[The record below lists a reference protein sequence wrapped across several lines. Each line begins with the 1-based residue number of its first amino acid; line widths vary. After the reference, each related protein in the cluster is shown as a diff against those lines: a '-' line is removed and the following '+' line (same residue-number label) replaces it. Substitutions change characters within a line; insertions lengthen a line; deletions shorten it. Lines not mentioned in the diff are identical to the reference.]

1 MPNPLNLRIV
11 RWPFKLIYVVVAYG
25 VSVGPARILALLHVG
40 GIVSDIL
47 SLILL
52 TAAFVYGARVFRGR
66 NEDVAAPRARWRM
79 TARRPL
85 SKRLG
90 VLFTVL
96 AGIAFIYAIVGIIGL
111 AGVDLGDFNY
121 LGETVFALSFS
132 TAQYGILAFLYL
144 NSARHLPV
152 TYKLRYMGDARF
164 QVDRLYGFFNARL
177 AGEAVRFLHPE
188 VEWPNGWEGGYLHGR
203 RGVREYWERQWKQIS
218 PQVTPLGIHVEE
230 DGQLTVRVRQV
241 VHDRAGALL
250 SDIELEHVY
259 RTRDGLFDRMEI
271 RELPATVS

>member
-1 MPNPLNLRIV
+1 MPNPLNLRILS
-11 RWPFKLIYVVVAYG
+11 WPFKLVYGVVAFG
-25 VSVGPARILALLHVG
+25 VSVGLLRLLALLHVG
-40 GIVSDIL
+40 GIVTNVL

-52 TAAFVYGARVFRGR
+52 TGAFVYGARVFRGR
-66 NEDVAAPRARWRM
+66 NEDVAAPRAWWQM

-96 AGIAFIYAIVGIIGL
+96 ASLELIGVLLGILSL
-111 AGVDLGDFNY
+111 AGVAVGRRGATDDN
-121 LGETVFALSFS
+121 TVPIAFATVQL
-132 TAQYGILAFLYL
+132 GILAFLYL
-144 NSARHLPV
+144 KSARHLPV
-152 TYKLRYMGDARF
+152 TYKVSYMGDSAF

-203 RGVREYWERQWKQIS
+203 SGVREYWERQWKQIS
-218 PQVTPLGIHVEE
+218 PQATPLGIHVEE

-241 VHDRAGALL
+241 VHDRTGVLI
-250 SDIELEHVY
+250 SDTELEHVY
-259 RTRDGLFDRMEI
+259 RSRDGLFDRMEI
-271 RELPATVS
+271 RELPVR